1 MHMKVPCA
9 PRLVDIHACT
19 CAFINARAYSYM
31 RMHIHTCNVYVHTCA
46 RQCVFSPQADAMVE
60 GCTADNPLTTK
71 HQQQLIKVKKF
82 VSRASAGKMGGKTTK
97 GVRNAGPNGD
107 LEP

>member
-1 MHMKVPCA
+1 M
-9 PRLVDIHACT
+9 
-19 CAFINARAYSYM
+19 
-31 RMHIHTCNVYVHTCA
+31 
-46 RQCVFSPQADAMVE
+46 QCVRTYLRAPMRVPQADAMVE